1 MTNLS
6 QEKRKRM
13 LTFLNMIKGK
23 NKDDDKA
30 LMAINEIENALTEKK
45 YGLVWEQ
52 HEEAVDVKMQTHI
65 PVFTED
71 KNREITMAPGEYYN
85 FLLEGD
91 NLHSLYLLE
100 KTHKGKIDVI
110 YIDPPYNRG
119 KNDFKYDDNFIDRN
133 DSFKHSKWISFLRE
147 RLNEA
152 RSLLSE
158 KGIICISIDDNEF
171 AQLKMLMDEI
181 FGEDCFLNM
190 FVWKRNSSVKT
201 DKEKF
206 TVNTEYV
213 FLYSHTKQYYLNS
226 VYKPLSESTRKMY
239 SKDDKDG
246 RGPYRLYPLQK
257 PKSPGPETTYDYV
270 DNNGKV
276 WKCPPKGWRIK
287 YDKLKALENDGRLCL
302 ANKSLSEKAYWNERE
317 NEGKRIDTLWDDLSE
332 NSTGSK
338 ELRRIIGEQN
348 VFDNPKPIDL
358 IQRCIKIADKEN
370 SIVLDFFAGSGT
382 TAQAVL
388 ALNKEDGGQRRFI
401 LCTNNENSICEDVTY
416 PRVKTVIT
424 GIRPDGGKYSDGI
437 PANLKYYRTGFV
449 SKNEEF
455 LSDVLLNHIAEMIQ
469 LEHGI
474 KLDGKQYIM
483 VMSDEEADKLAAH
496 WNEYPEVKV
505 LYVSKNVLL
514 TTEQEQLFKNIKIC
528 IIPDYYFDFELQ
540 EVGESW

>member
-1 MTNLS
+1 
-6 QEKRKRM
+6 
-13 LTFLNMIKGK
+13 MIKGK